1 MELTLSQ
8 RDRDAI
14 VQQLRIALRKD
25 IKAMLADT
33 RQPDMVTTKEAAAM
47 LGITPGRLRQIVCK
61 DPYRYPHTKKGDG
74 QKQGQLLFM
83 REGILNT
90 LR

>member
-1 MELTLSQ
+1 MELS
-8 RDRDAI
+8 DRQINEI
-14 VQQLRIALRKD
+14 VYKLRVALRKD

-74 QKQGQLLFM
+74 QKQGQLLFV
-83 REGILNT
+83 REGILKT
-90 LR
+90 LQ

>member
-33 RQPDMVTTKEAAAM
+33 RQPEMVTTKEAAAM
-47 LGITPGRLRQIVCK
+47 LGITPGRLRQIVST

-74 QKQGQLLFM
+74 QKQGQLLFV
-83 REGILNT
+83 REGILKT

>member
-1 MELTLSQ
+1 MELS
-8 RDRDAI
+8 DRQINEI
-14 VQQLRIALRKD
+14 VYKLRVALRKD

-33 RQPDMVTTKEAAAM
+33 RQPEMVTTKEAAAM

-61 DPYRYPHTKKGDG
+61 DPNRYPHTKKGDG
-74 QKQGQLLFM
+74 QKQGQLLFV